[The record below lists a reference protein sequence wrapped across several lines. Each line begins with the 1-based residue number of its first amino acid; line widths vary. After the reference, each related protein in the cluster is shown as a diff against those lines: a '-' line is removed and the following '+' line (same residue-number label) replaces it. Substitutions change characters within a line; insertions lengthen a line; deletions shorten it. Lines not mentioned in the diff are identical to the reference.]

1 MGRRLAR
8 AAWHVLALALLVIT
22 AAMIVQARAEQTSQ
36 ASNPA
41 PGILV
46 DIGGGHRLHLRVWGD
61 PNDRPTIVLDV
72 SAAQPSSIWAWIA
85 RDLSR
90 DYRVVAYDRPGMAWS
105 VGVRGRDAQSA
116 ADALTNALG
125 KAGIGGP
132 YVVVGHSF
140 GGLSARVFAAD
151 HRAELSGLVLLDTTY
166 PIQGGGG
173 WFAAT
178 YRSEAWQGHSGM
190 LQLFPPDN
198 WYASLPPDESASA
211 FAVTLWASHRDATAD
226 EMDAWDA
233 SVSEVLAAGG
243 YGDLPLLVVSTPG
256 TPDEVAPERDL
267 TNLSSNSTFLVMNTS
282 HMAMLMDETTAA
294 ETARLIRDFVDS
306 F

>member
-1 MGRRLAR
+1 MGLIA
-8 AAWHVLALALLVIT
+8 VLS
-22 AAMIVQARAEQTSQ
+22 AMTVQARGDQISQ
-36 ASNPA
+36 AANPA

-46 DIGGGHRLHLRVWGD
+46 DTGNGGRLHLRIWGQ

-90 DYRVVAYDRPGMAWS
+90 DYQVVAYDRPGMAWS
-105 VGVRGRDAQSA
+105 VGVPGRDARSA
-116 ADALTNALG
+116 ADALTTALG
-125 KAGIGGP
+125 KVGIRGP

-151 HRAELSGLVLLDTTY
+151 HPEDLAGLVLLDTTY
-166 PIQGGGG
+166 PTLGGGG
-173 WFAAT
+173 WYAAT
-178 YRSEAWQGHSGM
+178 FRSEAWTGHTGM

-198 WYASLPPDESASA
+198 WYGSLPEEEGEGA

-233 SVSEVLAAGG
+233 SVNEVMQAGSFR
-243 YGDLPLLVVSTPG
+243 DTPLLVISTSG
-256 TPDEVAPERDL
+256 TPDEVDLERQL
-267 TNLSSNSTFLVMNTS
+267 THLSSNSQFIVMNTS
-282 HMAMLMDETTAA
+282 HMAMLMDEAA
-294 ETARLIRDFVDS
+294 AGETAGAIREFMAS
-306 F
+306 L